1 MHFSVSGD
9 VTLGVVRWRH
19 ELDYI
24 CPQWVLSKFGPIEAY
39 MCRVI
44 ANWFFPSNGTK
55 RYFNGPLIR
64 IWNKWER
71 VNFFKDQKNT
81 LDKNWLLKASDHTLA
96 TEVRRRHW
104 PRSSETWK
112 RLKKFLMI
120 FGDLRRLSQVF
131 GNLRKCL
138 GDLRKCSEVIGD
150 LRKFSEI
157 FVWSSVISRRFRTI
171 FRNLRKVSHDLRRSS
186 KYISWPSAVFEC
198 VRFNFGNLRCNLHS
212 CYTFQHYVNK
222 KCTPF

>member
-1 MHFSVSGD
+1 MLIFSRQNRFKCCNDLVYIFLD
-9 VTLGVVRWRH
+9 NGVMTTPKRRILSFVFT
-19 ELDYI
+19 
-24 CPQWVLSKFGPIEAY
+24 VLCFKKPL
-39 MCRVI
+39 
-44 ANWFFPSNGTK
+44 
-55 RYFNGPLIR
+55 LIR

-81 LDKNWLLKASDHTLA
+81 LDKNWLLKASDHTLT

-112 RLKKFLMI
+112 RLQKYLAI
-120 FGDLRRLSQVF
+120 FGYLRRLSQVF

-138 GDLRKCSEVIGD
+138 GDLRKFSEVIGD